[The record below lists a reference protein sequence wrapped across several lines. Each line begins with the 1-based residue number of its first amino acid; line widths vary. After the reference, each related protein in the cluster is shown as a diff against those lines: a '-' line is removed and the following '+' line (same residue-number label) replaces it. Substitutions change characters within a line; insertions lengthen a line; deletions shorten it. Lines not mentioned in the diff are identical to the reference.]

1 MRHFLILN
9 FAIFL
14 SFAAIA
20 QTKVA
25 PTQIYEP
32 HRAYMPLYNNVQVS
46 SSAPA
51 PAPFWSNTFS
61 NPQQDWI
68 TFANPANQDWV
79 IGTTAPSGGFS
90 VGMGAI
96 SSTSAAD
103 GFALFDSDA
112 LAVSAQNTQDATLT
126 YKGVIDCSN
135 IAYVNINFESYHRK
149 FQDSV
154 FVEVTNDGWLTYE
167 RYEVHVGQAI
177 NTSSSNPEN
186 ISVNISSVAGNQDS
200 VTFRFRYEGQWD
212 YAWMVDD
219 VSFTETPNNEIK
231 FGEETFGGWW
241 IQYAN
246 SIGFG
251 SDFTA
256 YPLAQATAMPYRFE
270 GVISNTGVIT
280 QNNFTMNVNVE
291 EMSSGTVY
299 PFSSNGLT
307 LTSTQRDTVQTS
319 NGFTPM
325 SQGQYNISFWATSD
339 SAITDT
345 VVKTTIVTDTVYAVD
360 YDWNFDGA
368 NASGYYDLGRNCGGN
383 ILANT
388 FDIFEATYA
397 TSISFFVNDRSVA
410 GASVKVGVYEIDP
423 AVSLNTSAPV
433 LLASSDPYELKLQDI
448 NSWVT
453 LKLTTP
459 LSLTPGSWLAAV
471 QGFSSFTDTTFIGA
485 NGNSNS
491 VCYQQDNCPPTPP
504 NTNPAGTWVSLNGSP
519 MIRLNVSKNP
529 PLPPPNSIEEG
540 LRNFNIFPNPTNG
553 YFTLELDKISNYD
566 VFVKNMLGQ
575 TIYTTKV
582 SSLKSDFDFSNYK
595 KGVYTIELKDN
606 DITYI
611 EKIILE

>member
-1 MRHFLILN
+1 MKHFLLL
-9 FAIFL
+9 IFSIIL

-32 HRAYMPLYNNVQVS
+32 HRAYMPLYNNNVEVS
-46 SSAPA
+46 SSAPV
-51 PAPFWSNTFS
+51 PAPFWSNDFS

-90 VGMGAI
+90 APMGAI
-96 SSTSAAD
+96 NSTSAAN
-103 GFALFDSDA
+103 GFALYDSDA
-112 LAVSAQNTQDATLT
+112 LGVSAQNTQDATLT

-299 PFSSNGLT
+299 PFSSNGVT

-325 SQGQYNISFWATSD
+325 SQG
-339 SAITDT
+339 
-345 VVKTTIVTDTVYAVD
+345 
-360 YDWNFDGA
+360 
-368 NASGYYDLGRNCGGN
+368 
-383 ILANT
+383 
-388 FDIFEATYA
+388 
-397 TSISFFVNDRSVA
+397 
-410 GASVKVGVYEIDP
+410 
-423 AVSLNTSAPV
+423 
-433 LLASSDPYELKLQDI
+433 
-448 NSWVT
+448 
-453 LKLTTP
+453 
-459 LSLTPGSWLAAV
+459 
-471 QGFSSFTDTTFIGA
+471 
-485 NGNSNS
+485 
-491 VCYQQDNCPPTPP
+491 
-504 NTNPAGTWVSLNGSP
+504 
-519 MIRLNVSKNP
+519 
-529 PLPPPNSIEEG
+529 
-540 LRNFNIFPNPTNG
+540 
-553 YFTLELDKISNYD
+553 
-566 VFVKNMLGQ
+566 
-575 TIYTTKV
+575 
-582 SSLKSDFDFSNYK
+582 
-595 KGVYTIELKDN
+595 
-606 DITYI
+606 
-611 EKIILE
+611 